1 MARIGGIG
9 MREIKFRA
17 YIKILKWIVPV
28 ARINFDCKTVEVD
41 LTDGNGDIAEYGFDE
56 IILMQYTGLKDK
68 NGVEIYEGDVIKT
81 TLGGS
86 VLAVKIG
93 ECFPEPVKKYCLH
106 YGIKK
111 HTVYCLH
118 AYDKQGEYLFEDN
131 RAFEVIG
138 NIYDNPE
145 LAEVS
150 K

>member
-1 MARIGGIG
+1 
-9 MREIKFRA
+9 MREIKFRGKRIDNNEWVYGYF
-17 YIKILKWIVPV
+17 YINDKGKNMIHNPNVIPRHF
-28 ARINFDCKTVEVD
+28 RIIPETV
-41 LTDGNGDIAEYGFDE
+41 G
-56 IILMQYTGLKDK
+56 QYTGLKDK

>member
-1 MARIGGIG
+1 
-9 MREIKFRA
+9 MREILFRGKRIDNGEWVEG
-17 YIKILKWIVPV
+17 YCWTNGIGNHFIKVIKDKDN
-28 ARINFDCKTVEVD
+28 NFVGNAITNDFEVNPETV
-41 LTDGNGDIAEYGFDE
+41 G
-56 IILMQYTGLKDK
+56 QYTGIEDA
-68 NGVEIYEGDVIKT
+68 NGKKIFEGDVIKT

-86 VLAVKIG
+86 VFAVKIG

-118 AYDKQGEYLFEDN
+118 SYDKQGEYLFEDN

-138 NIYDNPE
+138 NIHDNPE
-145 LAEVS
+145 LVEEEL